1 MRDFRVVTLYE
12 FENRPLSELKSL
24 GLQATEREIM
34 RFTEAVN
41 ALYGGDSPV
50 FTVTYDPRRDEYHL
64 KTHGS
69 VGFAYYFSGDEVVL
83 VQVLPKPFRYDRE
96 DGRSLLFFLQLF
108 NMYYQM
114 GLEPSEIREIVSEY
128 GRQKALDEIFR
139 YLYVLMLSRALS
151 RGLYYEYGDLEESS
165 QTIRGKILVNELARR
180 PPWKADLPIRYSLLL
195 GDNPLNRILKGALE
209 VAVKSARLSE
219 TRKVGGILL
228 DLFKDVDDPKA
239 GDFEKVSFNHLNER
253 FRTVFR
259 LARVMYFG
267 LTTGGSRRFLPG
279 VFIRMDELFET
290 LVYRTLKTVLGNEAE
305 VRFQVQLPHVI
316 KNAGEIEARFG
327 ALFMMGNP
335 LPDIVV
341 STNEG
346 TCVVEVKY
354 RNLYVYHRGENRAH
368 RKLVRKSDELYQA
381 YTYSRL
387 VSEYWGTREV
397 PVLLI
402 YPRLEG
408 IYNHWIPNLFSAR
421 PEDTFEFFD
430 GTRVGVFGYELSMI
444 GDEILLRK
452 NSVVIDEDTAENLRS
467 FILGLCSSGEV

>member
-12 FENRPLSELKSL
+12 FENRPLSELKKL
-24 GLQATEREIM
+24 GLQTGERELM
-34 RFTEAVN
+34 KFAEAVN
-41 ALYGGDSPV
+41 SLYGGDSPV

-69 VGFAYYFSGDEVVL
+69 VGFAYYLGDEGIVL

-114 GLEPSEIREIVSEY
+114 GLEPNEIRALVFEY
-128 GRQKALDEIFR
+128 GRQKALDEIFK

-151 RGLYYEYGDLEESS
+151 RGLYYEYGEIEESS
-165 QTIRGKILVNELARR
+165 QTVRGRILVNELARR
-180 PPWKADLPIRYSLLL
+180 PAWNADLPVRYSLLL
-195 GDNPLNRILKGALE
+195 EDNPLNRVLKGALE

-228 DLFKDVDDPKA
+228 DLFRDVGDPKP
-239 GDFEKVSFNHLNER
+239 GDFGKVSFNHLNER

-267 LTTGGSRRFLPG
+267 LAAGGSRRFLPG

-290 LVYRTLKTVLGNEAE
+290 LVYRTLKAVLGNEAE

-341 STNEG
+341 STDEG

-387 VSEYWGTREV
+387 VSEYLGTKKV
-397 PVLLI
+397 PVLLV

-408 IYNHWIPNLFSAR
+408 IYNHWIPNIFSAR
-421 PEDTFEFFD
+421 LEDTFEFFD

-452 NSVVIDEDTAENLRS
+452 NSVVIDEDTAENLKS
-467 FILGLCSSGEV
+467 FILGLCSSREV